1 MGVSYLLL
9 GFNLLLSG
17 RSQQQVVWLLGPRF
31 SPSTGCLAWPLSLMG
46 SLTASGGC
54 YSNKQFF
61 VNPCMSCFGLHW
73 WVLTSCLDCT
83 FPVLA
88 PKAVAVVCGP
98 SSTSSQ
104 EARVAMTNDFS
115 CWRSHSVVQ
124 AYGRMLCL
132 ETLGRNRLFFLKQ
145 PRPV

>member
-61 VNPCMSCFGLHW
+61 CKSLHVLFRSPLVGTNFLPGLH
-73 WVLTSCLDCT
+73 
-83 FPVLA
+83 F
-88 PKAVAVVCGP
+88 
-98 SSTSSQ
+98 SSTGTQGSGCCVWTVFHFQPGSQSSHDQ
-104 EARVAMTNDFS
+104 
-115 CWRSHSVVQ
+115 
-124 AYGRMLCL
+124 
-132 ETLGRNRLFFLKQ
+132 
-145 PRPV
+145 